1 MITHKTLSVD
11 MFRELAKVNKRNLYL
26 YFTEGFGCCGD
37 TFIETEKF
45 LENNSRL
52 IRDHTLNNSQIFIF
66 GGLLNRKMWPY
77 LQRAYEQMVF
87 PKWTVAVGSCAAT
100 GGPFFSEGN
109 SQGVSSLFPV
119 DIYIPGCPPSPQ
131 AFEEGINSLL
141 KRIETEQPAS
151 MGYYATTSMTNEKG
165 LPKGLTR

>member
-1 MITHKTLSVD
+1 MNLVTHKTLSVD

-37 TFIETEKF
+37 IFVETEKK

-52 IRDHTLNNSQIFIF
+52 IHDHTLINSQIFIF
-66 GGLLNRKMWPY
+66 GGLLNSKMWPY
-77 LQRAYEQMVF
+77 LKRAYEQMVF

-100 GGPFFSEGN
+100 GGPFFLEEN
-109 SQGVSSLFPV
+109 SKGVSSLFPV

-131 AFEEGINSLL
+131 AFEDGINCLL
-141 KRIETEQPAS
+141 KKIESDTPAS
-151 MGYYATTSMTNEKG
+151 LGYYVTASTVEEKR
-165 LPKGLTR
+165 LFL